1 MTITREELDS
11 LKVMVDAATEGP
23 WELVDKN
30 DMGNCYIYFEGSI
43 TDRITI
49 VTADPVR
56 PWLTEENATFIAASR
71 EAVPRLIAELERA
84 RALLQA
90 FVRAYEKATPATEYD
105 VVEANAY
112 SEAAAYLIDAG
123 VE

>member
-1 MTITREELDS
+1 MNISREELDA
-11 LKVMVDAATEGP
+11 LKVRAVENQFAAWNPGKRD
-23 WELVDKN
+23 WDGV
-30 DMGNCYIYFEGSI
+30 
-43 TDRITI
+43 
-49 VTADPVR
+49 APV
-56 PWLTEENATFIAASR
+56 E
-71 EAVPRLIAELERA
+71 VVRLIADLERA
-84 RALLQA
+84 RELLQA